1 MLAGGGEEMQSLF
14 TFIRDLLGTP
24 AVLIGMVTLIG
35 LAVLHKSV
43 SEVLTGTV
51 KTIVGFLVL
60 GIGAGAII
68 GSLNYLTQMLQF
80 GFHIHGVLPNNEAMV
95 IAALKVLGS
104 QPGWVMIFGFLFNII
119 LARVTKWKYIF
130 LSGHLTLY
138 MATVLVA
145 VLTAAGMTG
154 IRVTVISSLIL
165 GFLMILMPALSQPFM
180 RLVMGEDEIALGQF
194 GSLSY
199 IVAGL
204 LGKWFGDRSQS
215 TEDMKLPKGLD
226 FLRDSLISSGL
237 VMVVLFVVVTLKAG
251 PAFVRD
257 TLGVTLHPLVFA
269 FVQAMMFAA
278 GMAIVIMGVNMIL
291 VEITIAFQGIGEK
304 VVPNAKPALDVP
316 ITFPRAPTAMMI
328 GFLASLTAGVL
339 CMLLL
344 QVLHLPV
351 IIPGLISHFFTGATA
366 GIFGNATGGR
376 KGAVIGGF
384 ANGIIISILPVLL
397 LPLLGPQLGTL
408 NTIWSDADF
417 LWVGIVVGNIARL
430 FH

>member
-1 MLAGGGEEMQSLF
+1 MQSVF
-14 TFIRDLLGTP
+14 TFVRDLLGTP
-24 AVLIGMVTLIG
+24 AVLIGLVTFVG
-35 LAVLHKSV
+35 LAVLHKSPG
-43 SEVLTGTV
+43 EVLTGTI

-60 GIGAGAII
+60 AIGAGAII

-95 IAALKVLGS
+95 MAALKVLGS
-104 QPGWVMIFGFLFNII
+104 QPGWVMIFGFLFNIF
-119 LARVTKWKYIF
+119 LARVTRWKYIF

-154 IRVTVISSLIL
+154 VRVTIISSLIL
-165 GFLMILMPALSQPFM
+165 GFLMIVMPALSQPFM
-180 RLVMGEDEIALGQF
+180 RLVMGEDDVALGQF

-204 LGKWFGDRSQS
+204 LGKWFGNRTQS

-237 VMVVLFVVVTLKAG
+237 VMTILFIVVTLKAG
-251 PAFVRD
+251 PGFVQG

-269 FVQAMMFAA
+269 FVQAMTFAA

-291 VEITIAFQGIGEK
+291 VEITIAFQGIGERI
-304 VVPNAKPALDVP
+304 VPNAKPALDVP
-316 ITFPRAPTAMMI
+316 ITFPRAPTAMMV

-344 QVLHLPV
+344 QVLHMPV

-376 KGAVIGGF
+376 RGAVMGGF
-384 ANGIIISILPVLL
+384 ANGVLVSILPALL

>member
-1 MLAGGGEEMQSLF
+1 MQSLF

-43 SEVLTGTV
+43 GEVLTGTV

-154 IRVTVISSLIL
+154 IRVTVLSSLIL

-384 ANGIIISILPVLL
+384 ANGVIISILPVLL

>member
-1 MLAGGGEEMQSLF
+1 MQSLF

-43 SEVLTGTV
+43 GEVLTGTV

-376 KGAVIGGF
+376 RGAVIGGF
-384 ANGIIISILPVLL
+384 ANGVIISILPVLL

>member
-1 MLAGGGEEMQSLF
+1 
-14 TFIRDLLGTP
+14 
-24 AVLIGMVTLIG
+24 
-35 LAVLHKSV
+35 
-43 SEVLTGTV
+43 
-51 KTIVGFLVL
+51 
-60 GIGAGAII
+60 
-68 GSLNYLTQMLQF
+68 
-80 GFHIHGVLPNNEAMV
+80 
-95 IAALKVLGS
+95 
-104 QPGWVMIFGFLFNII
+104 
-119 LARVTKWKYIF
+119 
-130 LSGHLTLY
+130 
-138 MATVLVA
+138 
-145 VLTAAGMTG
+145 
-154 IRVTVISSLIL
+154 
-165 GFLMILMPALSQPFM
+165 MILMPALSQPFM

-199 IVAGL
+199 IAAGL

-376 KGAVIGGF
+376 RGAVIGGF

>member
-1 MLAGGGEEMQSLF
+1 MQSLF

-43 SEVLTGTV
+43 GEVLTGTV

-384 ANGIIISILPVLL
+384 ANGVIISILPVLL